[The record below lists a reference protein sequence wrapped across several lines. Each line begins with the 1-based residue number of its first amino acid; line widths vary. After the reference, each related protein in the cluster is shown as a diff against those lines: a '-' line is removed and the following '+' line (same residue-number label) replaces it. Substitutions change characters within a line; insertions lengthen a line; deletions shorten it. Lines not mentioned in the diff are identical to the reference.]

1 VREKSL
7 TLGPQATLRL
17 FEGWLSPAEA
27 DDALADLLRTTPWAQ
42 QNIVLFG
49 RTIAQPRL
57 SAWMGDPDSTY
68 TYSGLTQRPAPWTP
82 AVAALRARVEATAER
97 AYNGVL
103 LNLYRDGEDSMGFHA
118 DDEPELGREPVIAS
132 VSLGAERT
140 FVLKPK
146 KRQREGAPLRLA
158 LPHGSLLVMDAAVQ
172 HGWLHGIPKEPS
184 VRASRVNLT
193 FRRVFDSKKD
203 Q

>member
-7 TLGPQATLRL
+7 TLGPGATLRL
-17 FEGWLSPAEA
+17 FEGWLSPPEA
-27 DDALADLLRTTPWAQ
+27 DDALADLLGTTPWTQ

-49 RTIAQPRL
+49 RTVAQPRL

-68 TYSGLTQRPAPWTP
+68 TYSGLTQHPAPWTP
-82 AVAALRARVEATAER
+82 AVAALRTRVEATAER

-103 LNLYRDGEDSMGFHA
+103 LNLYRDGDDSMGLHA

-140 FVLKPK
+140 FMLKPK
-146 KRQREGAPLRLA
+146 RRQREAPPLRLA
-158 LPHGSLLVMDAAVQ
+158 LPHGSLLVMSAAVQ
-172 HGWLHGIPKEPS
+172 HGWIHGIPKEPK
-184 VRASRVNLT
+184 VRTPRVNLT
-193 FRRVFDSKKD
+193 FRRVFGSTKD